1 MNSLLAALERLDAKK
16 NEEWLAELNDRKKAE
31 LSFHDKQRADGADV
45 ADSNKKYYSV
55 THGVNDYVQNWI
67 ASKVKGKVFLDYACG
82 NGQSARLAA
91 MAGAELAVGID
102 ISRVSIENARQLAA
116 QEGLSHN
123 TFFVQADCENTLL
136 PGNSFDFALCC
147 GMLHH
152 LDLNQAIPE
161 LQRILK
167 QGGTCLAEEALNY
180 NPAIWLYRK
189 LTPHLRTDWEKR
201 HILSL
206 RDVRFIRQFLDVQD
220 IRYWHLA
227 ALLVTPFRNSSFFGK
242 ALAAGDAIDSV
253 ALRVWPIRLMAW
265 MFTFEMVK
273 H

>member
-1 MNSLLAALERLDAKK
+1 MNSLLDALERLDVKK

-31 LSFHDKQRADGADV
+31 LSFHDKHRENAAGRM
-45 ADSNKKYYSV
+45 DSNKKYYSV
-55 THGVNDYVQNWI
+55 THGVNEYVQNWI
-67 ASKVKGKVFLDYACG
+67 TGNVKGKVFLDYACG
-82 NGQSARLAA
+82 NGQSAIVAA
-91 MAGAELAVGID
+91 RAGAELAVGID

-116 QEGLSHN
+116 KEGLSHN

-136 PGNSFDFALCC
+136 PADSFDFALCC

-161 LQRILK
+161 LRRILK
-167 QGGTCLAEEALNY
+167 PGGMCLAEEALNY
-180 NPAIWLYRK
+180 NPAIWLYRRF
-189 LTPHLRTDWEKR
+189 TPHLRTDWEKR

-206 RDVRFIRQFLDVQD
+206 GDVGFIRRFLDVKN

-227 ALLVTPFRNSSFFGK
+227 ALLATPFRNGAFFSK
-242 ALAAGDAIDSV
+242 ALDAGNAIDSI